1 MLLLALA
8 VLEKLLHLALH
19 LWSGLCAVPRRRRRY
34 IHQAAAHIVAAMGWE
49 VVATRHIINSHPTD
63 LQGSGAAGSGQ
74 RRSRQQAGNRQQ
86 SMRGKGAMTST
97 CR

>member
-49 VVATRHIINSHPTD
+49 VVATCHIINSHPTD
-63 LQGSGAAGSGQ
+63 LQGSGAAGSRQ
-74 RRSRQQAGNRQQ
+74 ATDSRA
-86 SMRGKGAMTST
+86 
-97 CR
+97 